1 MYILSSKS
9 RWPLSGTSRIAERF
23 YFNLCKTFQL
33 NWGPPQRFRFN
44 MSKNARAECKVK
56 TRFQAL
62 LRRCRF
68 SRRSLNE
75 RCQPRFEL
83 IDDAKFG
90 IKSIH
95 SQLCVILPEM
105 RQKLRLLPLFC
116 VISASI
122 SSP

>member
-1 MYILSSKS
+1 MFARGLPLRCLRSKS

-83 IDDAKFG
+83 IDDAKLRCAFAM
-90 IKSIH
+90 KKNFF
-95 SQLCVILPEM
+95 
-105 RQKLRLLPLFC
+105 KLNICRKQ
-116 VISASI
+116 I
-122 SSP
+122 